1 MRDFLR
7 VFAYLKNYKRLVG
20 LHILYTLLSVIFSVF
35 TFAMV
40 IPFLKI
46 TFGMQGI
53 PAEPPPFRFSME
65 VMEQTIG
72 YYLGGYIGQH
82 GIMSALLNIVAGLV
96 LMTFFRSFFTY
107 IAMVMLAPIRNGV
120 VRDIRN
126 KLYRKILYLPM
137 GYFSEEKKGDLM
149 ARISGDVQEI
159 ENSVLSAL
167 DAILRSPIQIV
178 IYLAVMFFMSWQL
191 TLVAVVLLPL
201 SGYLIGLLG
210 RSLRR
215 TSRDAQNRFGSI
227 MSIIEETLGGMRVI
241 KAFVAEERI
250 WIFFH
255 GKNEAYTNVM
265 NKIYR
270 RRYLASPMTEFLGVV
285 TVAVIIYYGGFLII
299 GNAGYITGETFIA
312 YIIIFSQII
321 PPAKSFTTA
330 QYNISKGLASADRVN
345 AVLDTKNPITS
356 NPGAVPVQGFADR
369 IEYRDVV
376 FRYGDEPVING
387 VSFTLKKGQTVALVG
402 PSGSGKTTL
411 ADLLP
416 RFYDVTEGEV
426 MVDGVSV
433 RDLRLS
439 DLRGLMGNVNQ
450 EPILFND
457 TIANN
462 IAFGVEDAPMEA
474 IEAAARVAN
483 AHEFIMQTEQGYE
496 TNIGDRGA
504 KLSGGQRQRLSIARA
519 VLKNPPI
526 LILDEATSS
535 LDTESE
541 RLVQDALDNLMKERT
556 SLVIAHRL
564 STIRNADRILV
575 IHEGQLAEEG
585 THDELIAAG
594 GLYFKLYNMQTFQG
608 S

>member
-7 VFAYLKNYKRLVG
+7 VFSYLKNYKRLVG

-46 TFGMQGI
+46 TFGMQGV
-53 PAEPPPFRFSME
+53 PAEPPPFKLNME
-65 VMEQTIG
+65 VVEQTIG
-72 YYLGGYIGQH
+72 YYLGGYITHYGM
-82 GIMSALLNIVAGLV
+82 MSALLYIVSGLV
-96 LMTFFRSFFTY
+96 VMTFFRSFFTY

-126 KLYRKILYLPM
+126 ALYRKILYLPM

-167 DAILRSPIQIV
+167 DAILRSPIQII
-178 IYLAVMFFMSWQL
+178 IYLSVMFFMSWQL
-191 TLVAVVLLPL
+191 TLFAIVLLPL
-201 SGYLIGLLG
+201 SGYFIGLLG

-250 WIFFH
+250 WKFFNR
-255 GKNEAYTNVM
+255 KNEDYTTVM
-265 NKIYR
+265 NRIYK

-285 TVAVIIYYGGFLII
+285 TVAVIIWYGGFLII
-299 GNAGYITGETFIA
+299 GNSGHITAETFIA

-345 AVLDTKNPITS
+345 AVLDAVNPITS
-356 NPGAVPVQGFADR
+356 SPGAVPVNGFNER
-369 IEYRDVV
+369 IEYRNVV
-376 FRYGDEPVING
+376 FRYGEEPVING
-387 VSFTLKKGQTVALVG
+387 VSFSILKGQTVAMVG

-416 RFYDVTEGEV
+416 RFYDVTEGAV
-426 MVDGVSV
+426 LVDGVPV
-433 RDLRLS
+433 RELKLGELRN
-439 DLRGLMGNVNQ
+439 LMGNVNQ

-462 IAFGVEDAPMEA
+462 IAFGVENATRED
-474 IEAAARVAN
+474 IETAARVAN
-483 AHEFIMQTEQGYE
+483 AHEFIIQTDEGYE

-564 STIRNADRILV
+564 STIRNADLILV
-575 IHEGQLAEEG
+575 LHEGQITEQG
-585 THDELIAAG
+585 THEELIAAE
-594 GLYFKLYNMQTFQG
+594 GLYYRLYNMQTFRE
-608 S
+608 

>member
-1 MRDFLR
+1 MRDSLR
-7 VFAYLKNYKRLVG
+7 VFSHLRNYKRLVA

-35 TFAMV
+35 TFAMS

-53 PAEPPPFRFSME
+53 PDKAPQFRLTME
-65 VMEQTIG
+65 VVEKTIG
-72 YYLGGYIGQH
+72 YYLGGFIDSYGT
-82 GIMSALLNIVAGLV
+82 MSALVIIVTGLV
-96 LMTFFRSFFTY
+96 IMTFFRSSFSFLS
-107 IAMVMLAPIRNGV
+107 MVMLAPIRNGI

-126 KLYRKILYLPM
+126 KLYTKILSLPM
-137 GYFSEEKKGDLM
+137 SYFSEEKKGDLM
-149 ARISGDVQEI
+149 ARMASDVQEI

-167 DAILRSPIQIV
+167 DAIMRSPIQMI
-178 IYLAVMFFMSWQL
+178 IYLSVMFFMSWQL
-191 TLVAVVLLPL
+191 TLFAIILLPL

-210 RSLRR
+210 KSLRR
-215 TSRDAQNRFGSI
+215 TSFEAQNRFGSI
-227 MSIIEETLGGMRVI
+227 MSIVEETLGGMRII
-241 KAFVAEERI
+241 KAFVAEDRI
-250 WIFFH
+250 GAYFTR
-255 GKNEAYTNVM
+255 KNEEYTRIM

-285 TVAVIIYYGGFLII
+285 TVALIIWYGGMLII
-299 GNAGYITGETFIA
+299 GDKGQISGEIFIA

-345 AVLDTKNPITS
+345 AVIDTVNPITS
-356 NPGAVPVQGFADR
+356 SPGALPVNEFKET
-369 IEYRDVV
+369 IEYRDVH
-376 FRYGDEPVING
+376 FCYGDEPVLRG
-387 VSFTLKKGQTVALVG
+387 VSFTIRKGETVALVG
-402 PSGSGKTTL
+402 PSGSGKTTI

-416 RFYDVTEGEV
+416 RFYDVTSGAV
-426 MVDGVSV
+426 LIDGASV
-433 RDLRLS
+433 KTLKLK

-462 IAFGVEDAPMEA
+462 IAFGVQKAGMDD
-474 IEAAARVAN
+474 IIAAARVAN
-483 AHEFIMQTEQGYE
+483 ANEFIMQSEHGYD
-496 TNIGDRGA
+496 TIIGDRGA

-541 RLVQDALDNLMKERT
+541 RLVQEALENLMKDRT

-564 STIRNADRILV
+564 STIRNADMILV
-575 IHEGQLAEEG
+575 IQDGEIIERG
-585 THDELIAAG
+585 THDELLNNG
-594 GLYFKLYNMQTFQG
+594 GLYNKLYNMQTFNG
-608 S
+608 

>member
-7 VFAYLKNYKRLVG
+7 VFAYLKNYKRLIG
-20 LHILYTLLSVIFSVF
+20 LHIFYTLLSVIFSVF
-35 TFAMV
+35 SFAMS
-40 IPFLKI
+40 IPFFKI
-46 TFGMQGI
+46 TFGMQRV
-53 PAEPPPFRFSME
+53 PVEPPPFRMNME
-65 VMEQTIG
+65 AVEQNIG
-72 YYLGGYIGQH
+72 FYLGRYIDVH
-82 GIMSALLNIVAGLV
+82 STMNALILIIICLV
-96 LMTFFRSFFTY
+96 IMTFFRSFFTY
-107 IAMVMLAPIRNGV
+107 LSMTILAPIRNGV

-126 KLYRKILYLPM
+126 RLYKKILFLPL
-137 GYFSEEKKGDLM
+137 GYFSEERKGDLM
-149 ARISGDVQEI
+149 TRVSGDVQEI

-178 IYLAVMFFMSWQL
+178 IYLSVMFFMSWQL
-191 TLVAVVLLPL
+191 TLFALVLLPL
-201 SGYLIGLLG
+201 SGYFIGLLG
-210 RSLRR
+210 KSLRK

-227 MSIIEETLGGMRVI
+227 MSIVEETLGGMRVI

-250 WIFFH
+250 AAFFFRQ
-255 GKNEAYTNVM
+255 NEAYTQVM
-265 NKIYR
+265 NRIYK
-270 RRYLASPMTEFLGVV
+270 RRYLASPLTEFLGVL
-285 TVAVIIYYGGFLII
+285 TVALIIWYGGALII
-299 GNAGYITGETFIA
+299 GNTGHITGESFIA

-345 AVLDTKNPITS
+345 VVLDTINPIIS
-356 NPGAVPVQGFADR
+356 ASGAISVNTFRDN
-369 IEYRDVV
+369 IEYRDVT

-387 VSFTLKKGQTVALVG
+387 VSFTIGKGQSVALVG

-416 RFYDVTEGEV
+416 RFYDVTGGAV
-426 MVDGVSV
+426 LIDGVSV
-433 RDLRLS
+433 KDIKLG
-439 DLRGLMGNVNQ
+439 DLRGLMGNVSQ

-462 IAFGVEDAPMEA
+462 IAFGMEEA
-474 IEAAARVAN
+474 TMDQIMAAAKVAN
-483 AHEFIMQTEQGYE
+483 AHEFIMQSEMGYD

-504 KLSGGQRQRLSIARA
+504 KLSGGQRQRISIARA

-541 RLVQDALDNLMKERT
+541 RLVQDALEKLMKERT

-564 STIRNADRILV
+564 STVRNADLILV
-575 IHEGQLAEEG
+575 LHDGRIAERG
-585 THDELIAAG
+585 THAQLMKENGI
-594 GLYFKLYNMQTFQG
+594 YKRLYNMQTLDG
-608 S
+608 

>member
-1 MRDFLR
+1 MRDSLR
-7 VFAYLKNYKRLVG
+7 VFSHLRNYKRLVA

-35 TFAMV
+35 TFAMS

-53 PAEPPPFRFSME
+53 PDKAPQFRLTME
-65 VMEQTIG
+65 VVEKTIG
-72 YYLGGYIGQH
+72 YYLGGFIDSYGT
-82 GIMSALLNIVAGLV
+82 MSALVIIVTGLV
-96 LMTFFRSFFTY
+96 IMTFFRSSFSFLS
-107 IAMVMLAPIRNGV
+107 MVMLAPIRNGI

-126 KLYRKILYLPM
+126 KLYTKILSLPM
-137 GYFSEEKKGDLM
+137 SYFSEEKKGDLM
-149 ARISGDVQEI
+149 ARMASDVQEI

-167 DAILRSPIQIV
+167 DAIMRSPIQMI
-178 IYLAVMFFMSWQL
+178 IYLSVMFFMSWQL
-191 TLVAVVLLPL
+191 TLFAIILLPL

-210 RSLRR
+210 KSLRR
-215 TSRDAQNRFGSI
+215 TSFEAQNRFGSI
-227 MSIIEETLGGMRVI
+227 MSIVEETLGGMRII
-241 KAFVAEERI
+241 KAFVAEDRI
-250 WIFFH
+250 GAYFTRM
-255 GKNEAYTNVM
+255 NEEYTRIM

-285 TVAVIIYYGGFLII
+285 TVALIIWYGGMLII
-299 GNAGYITGETFIA
+299 GDKGQISGEIFIA

-345 AVLDTKNPITS
+345 AVIDTVNPITS
-356 NPGAVPVQGFADR
+356 SPGALPVNEFKET
-369 IEYRDVV
+369 IEYRDVH
-376 FRYGDEPVING
+376 FCYGDEPVLRG
-387 VSFTLKKGQTVALVG
+387 VSFTIRKGETVALVG
-402 PSGSGKTTL
+402 PSGSGKTTI

-416 RFYDVTEGEV
+416 RFYDVTSGAV
-426 MVDGVSV
+426 LIDGASV
-433 RDLRLS
+433 KTLKLK

-462 IAFGVEDAPMEA
+462 IAFGVQKAGMDD
-474 IEAAARVAN
+474 IIAAARVAN
-483 AHEFIMQTEQGYE
+483 ANEFIMQSEHGYD
-496 TNIGDRGA
+496 TIIGDRGA

-541 RLVQDALDNLMKERT
+541 RLVQEALENLMKDRT

-564 STIRNADRILV
+564 STIRNADMILV
-575 IHEGQLAEEG
+575 IQDGEIIERG
-585 THDELIAAG
+585 THDELLNNG
-594 GLYFKLYNMQTFQG
+594 GLYNKLYNMQTFNG
-608 S
+608 

>member
-53 PAEPPPFRFSME
+53 PAEPPPFRLNMD
-65 VMEQTIG
+65 VVEQTIG
-72 YYLGGYIGQH
+72 FYLGGYIGEH
-82 GIMSALLNIVAGLV
+82 GMMSALLYIVTGLV
-96 LMTFFRSFFTY
+96 LMTFFRSLFTY
-107 IAMVMLAPIRNGV
+107 VSMVMLAPIRNGV

-126 KLYRKILYLPM
+126 NLYRKILYLPM

-167 DAILRSPIQIV
+167 DAILRSPIQII
-178 IYLAVMFFMSWQL
+178 IYLSVMFFISWQL
-191 TLVAVVLLPL
+191 TLFAVVLLPL
-201 SGYLIGLLG
+201 SGYFIGLLG

-227 MSIIEETLGGMRVI
+227 LSIIEETLGGMRVI

-250 WIFFH
+250 WKFFH
-255 GKNEAYTNVM
+255 GKNEEYTNVM
-265 NKIYR
+265 NRIYR

-285 TVAVIIYYGGFLII
+285 TVAVIIWYGGFLII
-299 GNAGYITGETFIA
+299 GDAGYITGETFIA

-345 AVLDTKNPITS
+345 AVLDTVNPITS
-356 NPGAVPVQGFADR
+356 NPGAVPVKEFTER

-387 VSFTLKKGQTVALVG
+387 VSFVLRKGQTLALVG

-416 RFYDVTEGEV
+416 RFYDVTGGEV
-426 MVDGVSV
+426 LLDGISV
-433 RDLRLS
+433 RELKLG

-457 TIANN
+457 TIASN
-462 IAFGVEDAPMEA
+462 IAFGVEDASMEE

-483 AHEFIMQTEQGYE
+483 AHDFIMQTELGYE

-541 RLVQDALDNLMKERT
+541 RLVQDALENLMKERT

-564 STIRNADRILV
+564 STIRNADLILV
-575 IHEGQLAEEG
+575 IHEGQLIEQG
-585 THDELIAAG
+585 THEELIAAEG
-594 GLYFKLYNMQTFQG
+594 FYFKLYNMQTFQG